1 MTRTKGKDKKSIKSL
16 FRILLMYFSYYK
28 RAYGIAFLCFSVLF
42 FIFYLYDLP
51 KEPFYYGLLLIGTI
65 LIVLSVPD
73 FIKVYQKHDFL
84 LRLKKSFAY
93 ADLDFP
99 TAKNVIE
106 EDFIELVK
114 AVNRERIRMIEE
126 QDRKLSDMKEY
137 YTVWAHQIKTPIAA
151 MRLILQS
158 GPSEKNDELSEQ
170 LFRIEQYVEPVLQY
184 IRMEDMSSDLLIRRC
199 SLDDCIK
206 QAVRKYSKSFIRKK
220 IKLSYSELK
229 KDVLTDEKWLVF
241 VIEQLL
247 SNALK
252 YTEKGEISIYMDE
265 KLPDT
270 LVIEDTGI
278 GIAPEDLPR
287 ILEKGYTGYTGRADK
302 RATGI
307 GLYLCNTILKKM
319 SHTFHIESV
328 PGKGTKV
335 KIGLGSYDLKVE

>member
-1 MTRTKGKDKKSIKSL
+1 
-16 FRILLMYFSYYK
+16 MYFSYYK

-252 YTEKGEISIYMDE
+252 YTEKE
-265 KLPDT
+265 KSPFTWTKNCPIHWDR
-270 LVIEDTGI
+270 DTGI
-278 GIAPEDLPR
+278 GIRRTAPR
-287 ILEKGYTGYTGRADK
+287 IERLHRLYRKSGQRATASVCIYAIPYSKNVSYLSYRVGSGKGYESENRL
-302 RATGI
+302 
-307 GLYLCNTILKKM
+307 GLL
-319 SHTFHIESV
+319 
-328 PGKGTKV
+328 
-335 KIGLGSYDLKVE
+335 